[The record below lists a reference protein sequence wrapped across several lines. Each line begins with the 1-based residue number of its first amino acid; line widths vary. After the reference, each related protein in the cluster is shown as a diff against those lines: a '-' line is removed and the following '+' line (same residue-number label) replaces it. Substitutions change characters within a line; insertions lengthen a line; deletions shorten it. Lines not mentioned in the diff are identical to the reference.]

1 MIIPVFVTVSHATWE
16 IKRSNEWDY
25 KSLAIKKA
33 LLPLRQDPAWD
44 EHRGLR
50 QTLGRTS
57 CLSIFKIR
65 QNRIICAWIEDLTL
79 CCIIKITF
87 PINFVN
93 HGLMRKSAAQ
103 YLCLQIANLPL
114 TVNILLL
121 YNSLW
126 VELHPKRLF
135 FLLDKFSASVCHQ
148 ELQVQQHPMWPRP
161 LHASCQMTGKTWNH
175 IRYEKLRSQQLNKI

>member
-1 MIIPVFVTVSHATWE
+1 MS
-16 IKRSNEWDY
+16 
-25 KSLAIKKA
+25 
-33 LLPLRQDPAWD
+33 
-44 EHRGLR
+44 
-50 QTLGRTS
+50 
-57 CLSIFKIR
+57 
-65 QNRIICAWIEDLTL
+65 IEDCVRHLVAHL
-79 CCIIKITF
+79 VCQYSKSGKRNLSVLELRIWLCVAILQLKCCIVKITF

-93 HGLMRKSAAQ
+93 HGLMRKCAAQ

-161 LHASCQMTGKTWNH
+161 LDASCQMTGKTWNH
-175 IRYEKLRSQQLNKI
+175 IGYEKLRSQQLNKI

>member
-1 MIIPVFVTVSHATWE
+1 MVCS
-16 IKRSNEWDY
+16 DY
-25 KSLAIKKA
+25 
-33 LLPLRQDPAWD
+33 LPLRQDPAWD
-44 EHRGLR
+44 EHPGLR

-65 QNRIICAWIEDLTL
+65 QKKLICAWIEDLTL
-79 CCIIKITF
+79 FLQLKCCIVKITF
-87 PINFVN
+87 SINFVN

-103 YLCLQIANLPL
+103 YLCLQIANLML
-114 TVNILLL
+114 TVHILLL

-161 LHASCQMTGKTWNH
+161 LDAACQMTGKTWNH
-175 IRYEKLRSQQLNKI
+175 IGYEKLRSQQCKI

>member
-1 MIIPVFVTVSHATWE
+1 M
-16 IKRSNEWDY
+16 NETTNLNHWH
-25 KSLAIKKA
+25 KKGPFTFA
-33 LLPLRQDPAWD
+33 S
-44 EHRGLR
+44 G
-50 QTLGRTS
+50 S
-57 CLSIFKIR
+57 CLRWASRIASDTWSHILSVNI
-65 QNRIICAWIEDLTL
+65 QNQAKENYLCLNWGSDLVVFL
-79 CCIIKITF
+79 QLKCCIVKITF

-126 VELHPKRLF
+126 VELYPKRLF

-161 LHASCQMTGKTWNH
+161 LDASCQMTGKTWNH
-175 IRYEKLRSQQLNKI
+175 IGYEKLRSQQLNKN